1 MKRILTAIT
10 FLTLLTGITY
20 ADLTGDGY
28 YRVRNYGSNRWAS
41 LISNTAD
48 IDITATMVD
57 LYSLQLSMDTEA
69 TLSDAASIVY
79 IESEGGNKYDL
90 AAQGTSLEAMVGYT
104 VNIRE
109 NGNANGQKLYR
120 LYGTYN
126 GVTKYIGEYNDSE
139 TDVLGKATTDKVASQ
154 YQQWYIMPVNASTD
168 NYFGAVPDVTA
179 GGKQYTTLFTSF
191 AYKPVS
197 GNVKAYFIGRVGFGM
212 AEMIEI
218 NGAVPAGSPVIIQ
231 CQGKKASDN
240 KLELLG
246 SQTALANN
254 SLSGAYFDFYYSK
267 NLNNRTLYD
276 PETMRVLGVCSDGS
290 LGFITATDL
299 VSIPANTAYLKV
311 PRGSAPEFKCVSS
324 AQYEEGIPLAP
335 NQITISASEPDAAGN
350 MELYPQDEYTYSATL
365 DFPATSQ
372 LSLLFEATMKDGN
385 VTTLG
390 AFNNV
395 SQNLDVTKAQVLPF
409 QYGSQAPW
417 IVKNWGGGE
426 ITIMINLQYQY
437 INFTYAQAGVESII
451 TDSGDI
457 MYQNGVVS
465 CPGAKGISLFNLT
478 GQKIASTDGESF
490 ATFQLPKGLY
500 IVTAQGKSRK
510 ILVE

>member
-1 MKRILTAIT
+1 MKRIFTAIT
-10 FLTLLTGITY
+10 FLTLISGSVF
-20 ADLTGDGY
+20 ADLNGNGY

-48 IDITATMVD
+48 IDKTATMVD

-69 TLSDAASIVY
+69 TLSDAGSIVY
-79 IESEGGNKYDL
+79 MQSEGGYKYDV
-90 AAQGTSLEAMVGYT
+90 AAQGTSLEAMVGYS
-104 VNIRE
+104 VSIRE
-109 NGNANGQKLYR
+109 NGSANGQKLYR

-126 GVTKYIGEYNDSE
+126 GVTKYIGEYNDSK
-139 TDVLGKATTDKVASQ
+139 TDVLGKATTDKVATQ
-154 YQQWYIMPVNASTD
+154 YQQWYIIPVSASSD

-197 GNVKAYFIGRVGFGM
+197 ANVKTYFIGRIGFGM

-231 CQGKKASDN
+231 CQGNKAADN
-240 KLELLG
+240 KMELMG
-246 SQTALANN
+246 EQTALANN

-290 LGFITATDL
+290 LGFITAKDL

-311 PRGSAPEFKCVSS
+311 PRGSAPEFKCVTS
-324 AQYEEGIPLAP
+324 AQYEAGIPLAP
-335 NQITISASEPDAAGN
+335 NQITISASEADTDGN

-365 DFPATSQ
+365 NFPATSK

-385 VTTLG
+385 VATIG
-390 AFNNV
+390 ALNNA
-395 SQNLDVTKAQVLPF
+395 SANLDVTTVQVLPF

-417 IVKNWGGGE
+417 IVNNWPGGGL
-426 ITIMINLQYQY
+426 TVTVNLQYQY
-437 INFTYAQAGVESII
+437 ISFTSSQAGVESVVIS
-451 TDSGDI
+451 SGDLS
-457 MYQNGVVS
+457 YSNGMVT
-465 CPGAKGISLFNLT
+465 CPGAREIKFMNLT
-478 GQKIASTDGESF
+478 GQTIATGHGDAYSTDN
-490 ATFQLPKGLY
+490 LPKGVY
-500 IVTAQGKSRK
+500 IVTAEGKSIK
-510 ILVE
+510 ILVD